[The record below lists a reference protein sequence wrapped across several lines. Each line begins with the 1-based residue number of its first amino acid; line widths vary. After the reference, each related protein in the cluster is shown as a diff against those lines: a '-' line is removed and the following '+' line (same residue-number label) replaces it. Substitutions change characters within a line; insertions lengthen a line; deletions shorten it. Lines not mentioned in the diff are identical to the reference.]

1 MEKWEETLSGTQWFW
16 LSRALPI
23 QQLSHFSQLPGE
35 GVPGAQPLPSAD
47 VGAAVGGKAA
57 HTDLLEP
64 IKFAEILQTS
74 C

>member
-1 MEKWEETLSGTQWFW
+1 MEHSDSGWAGPPCPAAPPTSLSLGVGGG
-16 LSRALPI
+16 
-23 QQLSHFSQLPGE
+23 GE
-35 GVPGAQPLPSAD
+35 GVPGAQPHPSAD